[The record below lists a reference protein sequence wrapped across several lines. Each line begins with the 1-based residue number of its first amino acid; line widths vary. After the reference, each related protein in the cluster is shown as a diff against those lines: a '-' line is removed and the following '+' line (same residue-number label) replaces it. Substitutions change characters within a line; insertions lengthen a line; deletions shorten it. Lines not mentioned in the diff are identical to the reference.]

1 MNDAGIGLA
10 RDFYAAQIVGNA
22 ELCLEHILKR
32 LNPGAAGIDQ
42 CAVDVEKEE
51 ALGKGCFQS

>member
-1 MNDAGIGLA
+1 MDDAGIGLA
-10 RDFYAAQIVGNA
+10 CDFYTAQIVGNA

-32 LNPGAAGIDQ
+32 LDPGAAGIDQ